1 VGTILTCRRLA
12 SPSPSHRIYLFHYG
26 FPGPIG
32 SLLWEKEVKEVVR
45 NELIQRMMSWIPWT
59 QALIRMLLVVAGM
72 FTFSI
77 QVFLY
82 TLSKREKKI
91 WYSLNSSRFD
101 IYTDIPGELCEW
113 LMLSDVAF
121 AGL

>member
-1 VGTILTCRRLA
+1 
-12 SPSPSHRIYLFHYG
+12 
-26 FPGPIG
+26 
-32 SLLWEKEVKEVVR
+32 
-45 NELIQRMMSWIPWT
+45 
-59 QALIRMLLVVAGM
+59 M

-91 WYSLNSSRFD
+91 WYSLNSNRFG
-101 IYTDIPGELCEW
+101 IYTGIPGEVCEW